1 MEAPAAGPIAGP
13 SPAPAATPSNFAEV
27 MSSRAQQAETNG
39 GMYQPQGGQPSQGGA
54 SWNTPQHGNQQL
66 DNGSNQGA
74 KLGDFQS
81 DDPLAVRPE
90 PRLPEKPIDGQ
101 NQQPQTPEPEIEQL
115 FDENG
120 EPIDMMAYNQQR
132 DSVMSAMQQALDS
145 GKLPYDLIKTMTMEV
160 EVNGE
165 KREVPL
171 EEARGGYMR
180 RAAFTRE
187 LEKAYGM
194 QQEAQNMLQL
204 ERLRNQEWQD
214 PNQLRA
220 GLRMLGLEQ
229 AFMKAAFG
237 WAKERVE
244 YMNKPAGERQL
255 MDQIQRYELEREQ
268 FSAQQRQQQ
277 MQMRQQAAQM
287 PDQATAHIQK
297 QLEQIMPRQFKQHG
311 IGSYPLAQQV
321 WIQQLQAYCPDGVIT
336 AERANEASLATK
348 EFLADLDRTRQEQTN
363 GNPQSPGNG
372 QGQRWL
378 GPRRLSAGPR
388 PALPMGNVLT
398 AAPQGAGQRGGRR
411 PSDFVRRM
419 GLG

>member
-13 SPAPAATPSNFAEV
+13 TPAATPSNFAEV
-27 MSSRAQQAETNG
+27 MSARAAAADANG
-39 GMYQPQGGQPSQGGA
+39 GMYAPQAGVQPTQGGA
-54 SWNTPQHGNQQL
+54 NWNTPQRGPQAL
-66 DNGSNQGA
+66 DNGGNQGA
-74 KLGDFQS
+74 KLGDFQN

-101 NQQPQTPEPEIEQL
+101 NEQPQEPDPEIEQL
-115 FDENG
+115 FDESG
-120 EPIDMMAYNQQR
+120 EPIDMEAYNNQR
-132 DSVMSAMQQALDS
+132 TAVMTAMQQALDT
-145 GKLPYDLIKTMTMEV
+145 GKLPYDLVKTMTMEV

-187 LEKAYGM
+187 LEKAYGL
-194 QQEAQNMLQL
+194 QQDAQNMLQL
-204 ERLRNQEWQD
+204 ERARNAEWQD
-214 PNQLRA
+214 PAQLRA

-229 AFMKAAFG
+229 SFMKAAFG
-237 WAKERVE
+237 WAKDRVE
-244 YMNKPAGERQL
+244 YMNKPPGERQL
-255 MDQIQRYELEREQ
+255 MDQIQRFEMEREQ
-268 FSAQQRQQQ
+268 FMAQQRQQMQ
-277 MQMRQQAAQM
+277 MQQRQQQQM

-297 QLEQIMPRQFKQHG
+297 QIEQIMPRQFKQHG
-311 IGSYPLAQQV
+311 IGSYPLAQQT

-348 EFLADLDRTRQEQTN
+348 EFLADLDRVRQEQTSV
-363 GNPQSPGNG
+363 NPQSPGNS
-372 QGQRWL
+372 QQQRWL

-388 PALPMGNVLT
+388 PALAMGNVLN
-398 AAPQGAGQRGGRR
+398 APPQGAGQRGGRR